1 VNWPLLL
8 AAFDN
13 QPVLPAVDAVLNA
26 LAACLLI
33 TGYAQI
39 KRGRERA
46 HQWTMLAAFAVSVVF
61 LACYVTYHFVLKHE
75 ETRFAG
81 PASIRYLYFAVLIS
95 HVLLAFAVPFLAT
108 ATIWLGLTD
117 RRPRHRRLARWTLPI
132 WLYVSVTGVIIY
144 VVLYHLYPAAATSR
158 IMP

>member
-1 VNWPLLL
+1 MNGALL
-8 AAFDN
+8 AALDG
-13 QPVLPAVDAVLNA
+13 QPLLPAVDAGLNA

-33 TGYAQI
+33 AGYVQI

-61 LACYVTYHFVLKHE
+61 LVCYVTYHFVLKQE

-81 PASIRYLYFAVLIS
+81 PPRVRYFYFAILIS

-117 RRPRHRRLARWTLPI
+117 RRPRHRRLAWWTLPI

-144 VVLYHLYPAAATSR
+144 VMLYHVYPPAATSS